1 MPNFLHSYDVP
12 FTITQSCAVGQN
24 FAGTAPA
31 AAAGVMDRG
40 EMFPVAVT
48 GICGLFTFN
57 SKNDLEIIRIK
68 LDLPGD
74 QTAYTVEILEDGLA
88 TTLLT
93 GGLGAT
99 DVIDDD
105 PHFMKGK
112 AQVRVTTAG
121 AAGAGT
127 ITATITAVRWDSGRL
142 SG

>member
-1 MPNFLHSYDVP
+1 MPVFTHSYDAP
-12 FTITQSCAVGQN
+12 FTIQQSCAAGQN

-31 AAAGVMDRG
+31 GAAGVMDRG
-40 EMFPVAVT
+40 VMYPQSATGAV
-48 GICGLFTFN
+48 GLYTFN
-57 SKNDLEIIRIK
+57 SRHDLAIIRIK

-88 TTLLT
+88 TTLIT
-93 GGLGAT
+93 GGIGIT

-112 AQVRVTTAG
+112 AQVRVTTVG

-127 ITATITAVRWDSGRL
+127 ITGTITVVRWDSGRL